1 MNEGQEAV
9 CYLSADAI
17 EIARSSPQLEAF
29 ASRGV
34 EVLLLTDPV
43 DEIWVQE
50 LGSYDEKP
58 LRSITKGAVD
68 LDGAASDGE
77 DAQPSQAPSPE
88 VEQLLQA
95 LKESLGDEV
104 KNVRVSGRLTESAVC
119 LVADEMDVDV
129 RLARLLR
136 EHGQV
141 PTVPAR
147 ILEVNAEHP
156 LILKLAAKVAGGAT
170 DELGDVAHL
179 LLDQA
184 RIAEGEAVPDPAEF
198 SSRLVEVLQRSLG
211 D

>member
-1 MNEGQEAV
+1 MSESQEAIY
-9 CYLSADAI
+9 YLSSEEL
-17 EIARSSPQLEAF
+17 EIPRSSPHLEGF

-34 EVLLLTDPV
+34 EVLLLTEPV
-43 DEIWVQE
+43 DEIRVQA
-50 LGSYDEKP
+50 LGSYNEKP

-68 LDGAASDGE
+68 LDGAFDGE
-77 DAQPSQAPSPE
+77 DAPSTPPPSPE

-104 KNVRVSGRLTESAVC
+104 KDVRVSGRLTDSAVC
-119 LVADEMDVDV
+119 LVADEMDLDV
-129 RLARLLR
+129 RLARLLS

-141 PTVPAR
+141 PAIPPR
-147 ILEVNAEHP
+147 ILEVNAEHS
-156 LILKLAAKVAGGAT
+156 LIRKLAEKVAGGAA
-170 DELGDVAHL
+170 DVVGDVAHL

-184 RIAEGEAVPDPAEF
+184 RIAEGETVPDPAEF